1 MFEVG
6 FPSPQSLSIIS
17 FRRKFTMKRTQP
29 ARVLGPTRAPYRL
42 RNEPFQGFYT
52 PSPQK
57 TEVCWSLSITDC
69 TEWIHEC
76 IIQVSAATTTKTLE
90 TIVEQG
96 KLELL
101 CQHLVFFQISIR
113 QKLHDHQIAIEF
125 NVDACNLEEQN
136 FQVGSEVSRFRFKQT
151 CHHMTF
157 LEAFRNTKGTDF
169 SLP

>member
-1 MFEVG
+1 M
-6 FPSPQSLSIIS
+6 
-17 FRRKFTMKRTQP
+17 
-29 ARVLGPTRAPYRL
+29 
-42 RNEPFQGFYT
+42 
-52 PSPQK
+52 
-57 TEVCWSLSITDC
+57 
-69 TEWIHEC
+69 
-76 IIQVSAATTTKTLE
+76 SAATTTKTLE

-101 CQHLVFFQISIR
+101 CQHLVFFFQISIR

-125 NVDACNLEEQN
+125 NVGACNLEEQN
-136 FQVGSEVSRFRFKQT
+136 FHVGSEVSRFRFKQK